1 MEKQRTVQTRIIAH
15 LYVSTVEKQVN
26 DFAKQLVKENKEIID
41 FSDDYL
47 LCWLTRK
54 EPSPRQEDG
63 KR

>member
-15 LYVSTVEKQVN
+15 PYVSTVEKQVN

-47 LCWLTRK
+47 LC
-54 EPSPRQEDG
+54 
-63 KR
+63 